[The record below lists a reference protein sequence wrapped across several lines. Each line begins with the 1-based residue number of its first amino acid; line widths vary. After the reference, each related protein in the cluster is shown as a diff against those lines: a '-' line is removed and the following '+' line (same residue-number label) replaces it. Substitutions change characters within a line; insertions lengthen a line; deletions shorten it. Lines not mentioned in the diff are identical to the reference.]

1 MPFVTGWPRS
11 KRWTTTAMMTETQQQ
26 ARVWRNLLLPLAL
39 LVPGF
44 VVYAILLQVTH
55 APSVQVTSL
64 SLLNAVVVALT
75 FWGTGTLLLWRRF
88 WQMEARLFFL
98 MTQSIGVGLL
108 FFLAYSQSSTYPYW
122 MSVLRSAG
130 FHLAGTILV
139 HFYLTF
145 PTHLGSPH
153 QRRLIMSV
161 LYGLMLVAL
170 ACRLTA
176 TSTGIRLAF
185 LYNTLEIIAAVV
197 ILVYAY
203 LRPATP
209 DGRRRI
215 RLVVFGNVAVFVP
228 SFFLYLLP
236 MIAGA
241 THWMP
246 DWMVGPFIIIAP
258 LSYLYAMIRHNL
270 FGIDRLLNRTLVYAI
285 LSIGILLLY
294 LGPLVLIY
302 RWLPND
308 LSAEIVVITV
318 LTLFVGLSFDWTR
331 TRVQRWVDRLF
342 YGGWYDYPGVVE
354 AISDALAR
362 CIDRAQLIE
371 VLTHQVPTLM
381 QLHSGRLSIGEQEK
395 TLQFKVTPPQLQ
407 FSLAFQGQVRGVW
420 TVGSRRDDEDFTTAD
435 RRILNTLARQA
446 ETALSNVLLVETL
459 RQQLDELHAS
469 RETLT
474 QAQRRLL
481 RSREEERGRLA
492 RDLHDGPI
500 QTLVGLKM
508 QLGLLLASAAHS
520 VPPAEELNAMRSE
533 VRGLLTELRQ
543 VCTELRPPM
552 LDTLGLGAA
561 IRALVEEWSAQQW
574 SAVRCDLLPDV
585 TLRTLPGEV
594 AVNLYRIV
602 QEALT
607 NVARHAAAGHVII
620 RLTQQAATLV
630 LTIHDNG
637 QGFVVP
643 TIFQGL
649 TEHGHFG
656 LVGMRERVNLIG
668 GSLTLDSIPGQ
679 GTTVCVIWPMGK

>member
-1 MPFVTGWPRS
+1 
-11 KRWTTTAMMTETQQQ
+11 MMAETHHR

-39 LVPGF
+39 LVPAF
-44 VVYAILLQVTH
+44 VAYAILLQVTH
-55 APSVQVTSL
+55 APSAQATGL
-64 SLLNAVVVALT
+64 SLLNAVIVALT
-75 FWGTGTLLLWRRF
+75 FWGTGTLLLWQRF

-108 FFLAYSQSSTYPYW
+108 FFLAYSQSSAYPYW

-130 FHLAGTILV
+130 FHFAGTILV

-176 TSTGIRLAF
+176 TSAGIRLAF

-331 TRVQRWVDRLF
+331 TRVQHWVDRLF

-354 AISDALAR
+354 TISEALAR
-362 CIDRAQLIE
+362 CIDRKQLSA
-371 VLTHQVPTLM
+371 VLTRQVPALM
-381 QLHSGRLSIGEQEK
+381 QLHAGQLWIGDSAARPQM
-395 TLQFKVTPPQLQ
+395 KVVPPQLQ
-407 FSLAFQGQVRGVW
+407 FPLYFQGQARSEW
-420 TVGSRRDDEDFTTAD
+420 TIGSRRDDEDFTTAD

-459 RQQLDELHAS
+459 RQQLEELHAS

-500 QTLVGLKM
+500 QTLVGLNM

-520 VPPAEELNAMRSE
+520 TPPTEELHAMRSE

-561 IRALVEEWSAQQW
+561 IRALVEEWSAPQCI
-574 SAVRCDLLPDV
+574 AVHCDLLPDV

-607 NVARHAAAGHVII
+607 NVVRHAAASHVMI
-620 RLTQQAATLV
+620 RLAQQATTLV
-630 LTIHDNG
+630 LTIHDDG
-637 QGFVVP
+637 RGFVVP

-668 GSLTLDSIPGQ
+668 GTLTVDSIPGQ
-679 GTTVCVIWPMGK
+679 GTTVGVIWPTGK